1 MKRYL
6 FYLIKFIAILAK
18 ALFGRFAYM
27 TLFTFALKQ
36 RGVSFTGTPRYIDH
50 DAYIDA
56 EGGLSIG
63 NNVVVST
70 RAIILTHDYSYTTG
84 LEVIGERPDTDIE
97 IRLPVKISN
106 NVFIGSGAIILPGAT
121 IEDNVIIGAGALV
134 RGLIKSNSVIVGNPG
149 QYLCDI
155 KEWIAKKKQNTN
167 HSQFF
172 KDKK

>member
-6 FYLIKFIAILAK
+6 FYLIKFIALLAK
-18 ALFGRFAYM
+18 AICGRFAYM
-27 TLFTFALKQ
+27 YLLTRALKQ
-36 RGVSFTGTPRYIDH
+36 KGVSFTGMPRYIERDV
-50 DAYIDA
+50 YIDA

-70 RAIILTHDYSYTTG
+70 RAIILTHDYSFTTG
-84 LEVIGERPDTDIE
+84 LDAIGERPDTDIE
-97 IRLPVKISN
+97 IRVPVKIGN
-106 NVFIGSGAIILPGAT
+106 NVFIGAGAIILPGTT

-134 RGLIKSNSVIVGNPG
+134 KGLIKSDSVIIGNPG

-167 HSQFF
+167 PSQLF

>member
-1 MKRYL
+1 MRVII
-6 FYLIKFIAILAK
+6 FYLIKYLAILSK
-18 ALFGRFAYM
+18 HISGSRAYM

-36 RGVSFTGTPRYIDH
+36 KGVSFTGIPRYIDR
-50 DAYIDA
+50 DVYIDA

-70 RAIILTHDYSYTTG
+70 RAIILTHDYSYTVG
-84 LEVIGERPDTDIE
+84 LEAIGERPDTDIE
-97 IRLPVKISN
+97 IRLPVKIGN
-106 NVFIGSGAIILPGAT
+106 NVFIGAGAIILPGT
-121 IEDNVIIGAGALV
+121 IIEDNVIIGAGSVV
-134 RGLIKSNSVIVGNPG
+134 RGFIKPGSVIVGNPG

-167 HSQFF
+167 PSQLF